1 MKKLFITLILA
12 FTTVSGFAQGES
24 MGRCC
29 DRLADPRNLDALE
42 SLESVVILNKKFRD
56 SCNTA
61 LQG

>member
-1 MKKLFITLILA
+1 MKKIFITLILA
-12 FTTVSGFAQGES
+12 FTTVNGFAQGES

>member
-1 MKKLFITLILA
+1 MKKLFLTLFLA
-12 FTTVSGFAQGES
+12 FATVCGFAQGES
-24 MGRCC
+24 MGKCC

>member
-1 MKKLFITLILA
+1 MKKLFLTLFVA
-12 FTTVSGFAQGES
+12 FATVCGFAQGES

-42 SLESVVILNKKFRD
+42 SIESVVILNKKFRD